1 MPFRKGLNKYLKKNT
16 AYKYSLANKP
26 IKNNYYMLY
35 SYILA
40 PIRHNY
46 NRTSLVTVRM
56 SR

>member
-1 MPFRKGLNKYLKKNT
+1 MPFRKELNKHLKDII
-16 AYKYSLANKP
+16 YKYSLANKP